1 MQIFLN
7 WVKKWQTLIKL
18 VLFLS
23 IASLV
28 IVEITRLFKTI
39 SFDKIVEILGKLSP
53 LNVIFLALFGF
64 MAVAPMIFYDSILN
78 KELNQKQKLSYLLET
93 SWTINSL
100 NNMIGFAGL
109 VDIGLRYSFYGDE
122 ERPEKSMQGISRVIP
137 YFMSGFSLFALISLV
152 LTGLFPLSIGIK
164 QYWPVLLGASLYLP
178 IVLFVSNRKNW
189 AYFGQLGGKTILSLV
204 LASALDWACVL
215 SFFLLVG
222 YILGYN
228 LPSYDVIPLFM
239 IAITIGIMSMIPGS
253 LGSFDLIMVSG
264 LVGLGIDKA
273 QALSWLLV
281 FRLFYYILPFCL
293 GVVLFLKNMG
303 GRLNEKYLGIPQ
315 KVIEALSA
323 IVLVWGLRLFGFFLI
338 VSAIVPQELGHLPL
352 LRELT
357 PSTGQFVFQLPSIV
371 LGVLFFL
378 LARLVKRRLKFTLT
392 LATVLGLVSL
402 VYLNIGSFSLPSSL
416 FLVVLLFLVWWNK
429 DTFVRRHYIYAW
441 EDCYKDISYIGGS
454 FFLTLVL
461 LGHLNPHHVFKLK
474 HLSHLVTH
482 WIHFLGLSLILVILY
497 VLVLRESNKIK
508 ENFGEVFDKQR
519 YQDFIATIPNL
530 NLDAALAFLGDKYL
544 YWYQEDGQDKVVF
557 QFAIENNKCVVMSDP
572 LAHLGY
578 LEKGL
583 SQFLAEAEN
592 ANISVIFYEVNQE
605 TTLLL
610 HEYGYDFM
618 KFGETAQVSL
628 DEFTTEGKHGKKF
641 RTVVNKLENKG
652 YQFQVLQPPFDKKML
667 NTLKEIS
674 DSWLDGRQEK
684 GFSLGYFDEKYI
696 QLAPIA
702 LVSDEEDNIQAF
714 VTFLAS
720 NGPNEASIDLMRYD
734 LKTAP
739 NGIMDYLFVKLLL
752 HFKEEGVTFFDLG
765 MAPLSNVGTEKHS
778 FLQEKVAYL
787 IYAFTNRFYSFS
799 GLRQYKQKFN
809 PIWSTRYVAYPRDTW
824 LILDMLAIYRVDNRK
839 VKRLSY
845 GLFILNSIKRR

>member
-1 MQIFLN
+1 MFFN
-7 WVKKWQTLIKL
+7 WLKKWKTLIKL

-53 LNVIFLALFGF
+53 LDVICLALFGF
-64 MAVAPMIFYDSILN
+64 IAVAPMMIYDRILN
-78 KELNQKQKLSYLLET
+78 KELNQNQKLSYLLET

-109 VDIGLRYSFYGDE
+109 VDVGLRYSFYGDE

-152 LTGLFPLSIGIK
+152 FTIIFPISMGIK
-164 QYWPVLLGASLYLP
+164 QYWPALLGACLYLP
-178 IVLFVSNRKNW
+178 IILFVSNRKKW
-189 AYFGQLGGKTILSLV
+189 VYFGQLSRRTILSLV
-204 LASALDWACVL
+204 LASALDWASVL

-222 YILGYN
+222 YVLGYN
-228 LPSYDVIPLFM
+228 LPIYDVIPLFM
-239 IAITIGIMSMIPGS
+239 IAITIGIISMIPGS

-281 FRLFYYILPFCL
+281 FRLFYYVLPFCL

-402 VYLNIGSFSLPSSL
+402 VYLNIGSFSLPSSI
-416 FLVVLLFLVWWNK
+416 FLIILLSLIWWNK
-429 DTFVRRHYIYAW
+429 DIFVRRHYIYAW

-572 LAHLGY
+572 LAHSGY

-583 SQFLAEAEN
+583 SQFLAEAED

-734 LKTAP
+734 LKTAS

-752 HFKEEGVTFFDLG
+752 HFKEEGVTYFDLG

-809 PIWSTRYVAYPRDTW
+809 PIWSPRYVAYPRDTW

-839 VKRLSY
+839 VKRLS
-845 GLFILNSIKRR
+845 

>member
-1 MQIFLN
+1 MKKFST

-23 IASLV
+23 IVSLV

-39 SFDKIVEILGKLSP
+39 SFDKIEGILGELSP
-53 LNVIFLALFGF
+53 IKLICLVFFGF
-64 MAVAPMIFYDSILN
+64 MAVAPMMLYDRILN

-109 VDIGLRYSFYGDE
+109 VDVGLRYSFYGDE

-152 LTGLFPLSIGIK
+152 LTIIFPISMGIK
-164 QYWPVLLGASLYLP
+164 QYWPALLGACLYLP
-178 IVLFVSNRKNW
+178 IILFVSNRKKW
-189 AYFGQLGGKTILSLV
+189 VYFGQLSGRTILSLV
-204 LASALDWACVL
+204 SASALDWASVL

-222 YILGYN
+222 YFLGYN
-228 LPSYDVIPLFM
+228 LPIYDVIPLFM
-239 IAITIGIMSMIPGS
+239 IAITIGIVSMIPGS
-253 LGSFDLIMVSG
+253 LGSFDLIMVAG
-264 LVGLGIDKA
+264 LVGLGLDKA

-315 KVIEALSA
+315 KVIGYLST
-323 IVLVWGLRLFGFFLI
+323 IVLVWGLRLFAFFLM

-352 LRELT
+352 LKELS
-357 PSTGQFVFQLPSIV
+357 PSTGQFVFQLPSII

-392 LATVLGLVSL
+392 LATTLVLVSL
-402 VYLNIGSFSLPSSL
+402 VYLNIGSFSLPSSF
-416 FLVVLLFLVWWNK
+416 FLIIILSLIWWTRN
-429 DTFVRRHYIYAW
+429 TFVRSHYIYAW
-441 EDCYKDISYIGGS
+441 EDCCKDILYIGGS
-454 FFLTLVL
+454 FFLTFVL
-461 LGHLNPHHVFKLK
+461 LGHFNPHHVFEVK
-474 HLSHLVTH
+474 HLPLLMTH
-482 WIHFLGLSLILVILY
+482 WLRLFGLSLILVISY
-497 VLVLRESNKIK
+497 VLVLRESNQTK

-519 YQDFIATIPNL
+519 YQDFIATIPNV
-530 NLDAALAFLGDKYL
+530 NLDAALAYLEDKYL

-572 LAHLGY
+572 LAQSGY

-583 SQFLAEAEN
+583 SQFLADAEDTN
-592 ANISVIFYEVNQE
+592 VSVIFYEINQE

-618 KFGETAQVSL
+618 KFGETAQVLL
-628 DEFTTEGKHGKKF
+628 DRFTTEGKQGKKF

-652 YQFQVLQPPFDKKML
+652 YQFQVLQPPFDKKLL

-674 DSWLDGRQEK
+674 DNWLDGRQEK
-684 GFSLGYFDEKYI
+684 GFSLGFFDEKYI

-702 LVSDEEDNIQAF
+702 LVRDKEGKIQAF

-720 NGPNEASIDLMRYD
+720 NGPEEASIDLMRYH
-734 LKTAP
+734 LGTAP

-752 HFKEEGVTFFDLG
+752 HFKEEGVRFFELG

-778 FLQEKVAYL
+778 FMQEKIAYL

-809 PIWSTRYVAYPRDTW
+809 PIWTPRYIAYPRDTW

-845 GLFILNSIKRR
+845 